1 MALTIEV
8 LKANSV
14 LSGLSDEQLA
24 AITTLSVNDENSVIA
39 QKTGK
44 IYGDLDA
51 DILSVTG
58 IAKNGTEKTYDYA
71 KRVLGE
77 FKTKAESAVQLQGT
91 IDTLT
96 KEKLR
101 LEKAI
106 QDGASDAETAK
117 ALKQA
122 KADLDA
128 ITGQYNEL
136 NAKFQN
142 AEQKHQKELFGIRV
156 ESTLQSATAN
166 LKFKPELP
174 GSVTKVLLN
183 QVTEKIKNMHPELI
197 DDGKG
202 GQIIAFK
209 DENGAVMR
217 NPNNQLNPYTADELI
232 QRELETMGVLDKG
245 RQQSGGGTQQPAGGS
260 GTGGTV
266 IDVTGAKTRAQ
277 AYDMIASSLMAQGLT
292 NGSKEFQSGMDQ
304 AWKENNISSLPEK

>member
-1 MALTIEV
+1 MALTVEV

-14 LSGLSDEQLA
+14 LAGLSDEQLA
-24 AITTLSVNDENSVIA
+24 AITTLSANDENSVIA

-77 FKTKAESAVQLQGT
+77 FKTKAESAVQLQST

-96 KEKLR
+96 KEKSR

-122 KADLDA
+122 KADLAA

-136 NAKFQN
+136 NTKFQN
-142 AEQKHQKELFGIRV
+142 AEQNHQKELFGIRV
-156 ESTLQSATAN
+156 ESTLQAATAN

-174 GSVTKVLLN
+174 GSVTKVLLS
-183 QVTEKIKNMHPELI
+183 QATEKIKNMHPDLI

-209 DENGAVMR
+209 DENGAIMR
-217 NPNNQLNPYTADELI
+217 NPNNQLNPFTADELI
-232 QRELETMGVLDKG
+232 QRELDMMGVLDKG
-245 RQQSGGGTQQPAGGS
+245 RQQVGTGTQPPSGVTGS
-260 GTGGTV
+260 GTV
-266 IDVTGAKTRAQ
+266 ISIAGAKTRTE
-277 AYDMIASSLMAQGLT
+277 AYDMIASSLMTQGLT
-292 NGSKEFQSGMDQ
+292 NGSAEFQTAMDQ
-304 AWKENNISSLPEK
+304 AWKDNNISSLPEK

>member
-1 MALTIEV
+1 MALTVEV

-14 LSGLSDEQLA
+14 LAGLSDEQLA
-24 AITTLSVNDENSVIA
+24 AITTLSANDENSVIA

-77 FKTKAESAVQLQGT
+77 FKTKAESAVQLQST

-96 KEKLR
+96 KEKSR
-101 LEKAI
+101 LGKAI

-122 KADLDA
+122 KADLAA

-136 NAKFQN
+136 NTKFQN
-142 AEQKHQKELFGIRV
+142 AEQNHQKELFGIRV
-156 ESTLQSATAN
+156 ESTLQAATAN

-174 GSVTKVLLN
+174 GSVTKVLLS
-183 QVTEKIKNMHPELI
+183 QATEKIKNMHPELI

-209 DENGAVMR
+209 DENGAIMR
-217 NPNNQLNPYTADELI
+217 NPNNQLNPFTADELI
-232 QRELETMGVLDKG
+232 QRELDMMGVLDKG
-245 RQQSGGGTQQPAGGS
+245 RQQVGTGTQPPSGVAGS
-260 GTGGTV
+260 GTV
-266 IDVTGAKTRAQ
+266 ISIAGAKTRTE
-277 AYDMIASSLMAQGLT
+277 AYDMIASSLMTQGLT
-292 NGSKEFQSGMDQ
+292 NGSAEFQTAMDQ
-304 AWKENNISSLPEK
+304 AWKDNNISSLPEK

>member
-1 MALTIEV
+1 MALTVEV

-14 LSGLSDEQLA
+14 LAGLSDEQLA
-24 AITTLSVNDENSVIA
+24 AITTLSANDENSVIA

-77 FKTKAESAVQLQGT
+77 FKTKAESAVQLQST

-96 KEKLR
+96 KEKSR

-122 KADLDA
+122 KADLAA

-136 NAKFQN
+136 NTKFQN
-142 AEQKHQKELFGIRV
+142 AEQNHQKELFGIRV
-156 ESTLQSATAN
+156 ESTLQAATAN

-174 GSVTKVLLN
+174 GSVTKVLLS
-183 QVTEKIKNMHPELI
+183 QATEKIKNMHPELI

-209 DENGAVMR
+209 DENGAIMR
-217 NPNNQLNPYTADELI
+217 NPNNQLNPFTADELI
-232 QRELETMGVLDKG
+232 QRELDMMGVLDKG
-245 RQQSGGGTQQPAGGS
+245 RQQVGTGTQPPSGVTGS
-260 GTGGTV
+260 GTV
-266 IDVTGAKTRAQ
+266 INIAGAKTRTE
-277 AYDMIASSLMAQGLT
+277 AYDMIASSLMTQGLT
-292 NGSKEFQSGMDQ
+292 NGSAEFQTAMDQ
-304 AWKENNISSLPEK
+304 AWKDNNISSLPEK

>member
-1 MALTIEV
+1 MALTVEV

-14 LSGLSDEQLA
+14 LAGLSDEQLT
-24 AITTLSVNDENSVIA
+24 AITTLSANDENSVIA

-77 FKTKAESAVQLQGT
+77 FKTKAESAVQLQST

-96 KEKLR
+96 KEKSR

-122 KADLDA
+122 KADLAA

-136 NAKFQN
+136 NTKFQN
-142 AEQKHQKELFGIRV
+142 AEQNHQKELFGIRV
-156 ESTLQSATAN
+156 ESTLQAATAN

-174 GSVTKVLLN
+174 GSVTKVLLS
-183 QVTEKIKNMHPELI
+183 QATEKIKNMHPELI

-209 DENGAVMR
+209 DENGAIMR
-217 NPNNQLNPYTADELI
+217 NPNNQLNPFTANELI
-232 QRELETMGVLDKG
+232 QRELDMMGVLDKG
-245 RQQSGGGTQQPAGGS
+245 RQQAGTGTQPPSGVAGS
-260 GTGGTV
+260 GTV
-266 IDVTGAKTRAQ
+266 ISIAGAKTRTE
-277 AYDMIASSLMAQGLT
+277 AYDMIASSLMTQGLT
-292 NGSKEFQSGMDQ
+292 NGSAEFQTAMDQ
-304 AWKENNISSLPEK
+304 AWKDNNISSLPEK

>member
-1 MALTIEV
+1 MALTVEV

-14 LSGLSDEQLA
+14 LAGLSDEQLA
-24 AITTLSVNDENSVIA
+24 AITTLSANDENSVIA

-77 FKTKAESAVQLQGT
+77 FKTKAESAVQLQST

-96 KEKLR
+96 KEKSR

-122 KADLDA
+122 KADLAA

-136 NAKFQN
+136 NTKFQN
-142 AEQKHQKELFGIRV
+142 AEQNHQKELFGIRV
-156 ESTLQSATAN
+156 ESTLQAATAN

-174 GSVTKVLLN
+174 GSVTKVLLS
-183 QVTEKIKNMHPELI
+183 QATEKIKNMHPELI

-202 GQIIAFK
+202 GHIIAFK
-209 DENGAVMR
+209 DENGAIMR
-217 NPNNQLNPYTADELI
+217 NPNNQLNPFTADELI
-232 QRELETMGVLDKG
+232 QRELDMMGVLDKG
-245 RQQSGGGTQQPAGGS
+245 RQQAGTGTQPPSGVAGS
-260 GTGGTV
+260 GTV
-266 IDVTGAKTRAQ
+266 ISIAGAKTRTE
-277 AYDMIASSLMAQGLT
+277 AYDMIASSLMTQGLT
-292 NGSKEFQSGMDQ
+292 NGSAEFQTAMDQ
-304 AWKENNISSLPEK
+304 AWKDNNISSLPEK

>member
-1 MALTIEV
+1 MALTVEV

-14 LSGLSDEQLA
+14 LAGLSDEQLA
-24 AITTLSVNDENSVIA
+24 AITTLSANDENSVIA

-77 FKTKAESAVQLQGT
+77 FKTKAESAVQLQST

-96 KEKLR
+96 KEKSR

-122 KADLDA
+122 KADLAA

-136 NAKFQN
+136 NTKFQN
-142 AEQKHQKELFGIRV
+142 AEQNHQKELFGIRV
-156 ESTLQSATAN
+156 ESTLQAATAN

-174 GSVTKVLLN
+174 GSVTKVLLS
-183 QVTEKIKNMHPELI
+183 QATEKIKNMHPELI

-209 DENGAVMR
+209 DENGAIMR
-217 NPNNQLNPYTADELI
+217 NPNNQLNPFTADELI
-232 QRELETMGVLDKG
+232 QRELDMMGVLDKG
-245 RQQSGGGTQQPAGGS
+245 RQQAGTGTQPPSGVAGS
-260 GTGGTV
+260 GTV
-266 IDVTGAKTRAQ
+266 ISIAGAKTRTE
-277 AYDMIASSLMAQGLT
+277 AYDMIASSLMTQGLT
-292 NGSKEFQSGMDQ
+292 NGSAEFQTAMDQ
-304 AWKENNISSLPEK
+304 AWKDNNISSLPEK

>member
-1 MALTIEV
+1 MALTVEV

-14 LSGLSDEQLA
+14 LAGLSDEQLE
-24 AITTLSVNDENSVIA
+24 AITTLSANDENSVIA

-77 FKTKAESAVQLQGT
+77 FKTKAESAVQLQST

-96 KEKLR
+96 KEKSR

-106 QDGASDAETAK
+106 QEGASDEETAK

-122 KADLDA
+122 KADLAA

-136 NAKFQN
+136 NTKFQN
-142 AEQKHQKELFGIRV
+142 AEQNHQKELFGIRV
-156 ESTLQSATAN
+156 ESTLQAATAN

-174 GSVTKVLLN
+174 ESVTKVLLS
-183 QVTEKIKNMHPELI
+183 QATEKIKNMHPELI

-209 DENGAVMR
+209 DENGAIMR
-217 NPNNQLNPYTADELI
+217 NPNNQLNPFTADELI
-232 QRELETMGVLDKG
+232 QRELDMMGVLDKG
-245 RQQSGGGTQQPAGGS
+245 RQQVGAGTRPPSGVIGS
-260 GTGGTV
+260 GTV
-266 IDVTGAKTRAQ
+266 ISIAGAKTRTE

-292 NGSKEFQSGMDQ
+292 NGSAEFQTAMDQ
-304 AWKENNISSLPEK
+304 AWKDNNISSLPEK

>member
-1 MALTIEV
+1 MALTVEV

-14 LSGLSDEQLA
+14 LAGLSDEQLA
-24 AITTLSVNDENSVIA
+24 AITTLSANDENSVIA

-77 FKTKAESAVQLQGT
+77 FKTKAESAVQLQST

-96 KEKLR
+96 KEKSR

-122 KADLDA
+122 KADLAA

-136 NAKFQN
+136 NTKFQN
-142 AEQKHQKELFGIRV
+142 AEQNHQKELFGIRV
-156 ESTLQSATAN
+156 ESTLQAATAN

-174 GSVTKVLLN
+174 GSVTKVLLS
-183 QVTEKIKNMHPELI
+183 QATEKIKNMHPELI

-209 DENGAVMR
+209 DENGAIMR
-217 NPNNQLNPYTADELI
+217 NPNNQLNPFTADELI
-232 QRELETMGVLDKG
+232 QRELDMMGVLDKV
-245 RQQSGGGTQQPAGGS
+245 RQQAGTGTQPPSGVAGS
-260 GTGGTV
+260 GTV
-266 IDVTGAKTRAQ
+266 ISIAGAKTRTE
-277 AYDMIASSLMAQGLT
+277 AYDMIASSLMTQGLT
-292 NGSKEFQSGMDQ
+292 NGSAEFQTAMDQ
-304 AWKENNISSLPEK
+304 AWKDNNISSLPEK

>member
-1 MALTIEV
+1 MALTVEV

-14 LSGLSDEQLA
+14 LAGLSDEQLA
-24 AITTLSVNDENSVIA
+24 AITTLSANDENSVIA

-77 FKTKAESAVQLQGT
+77 FKTKAESAVQLQST

-96 KEKLR
+96 KEKSR

-122 KADLDA
+122 KADLAA

-136 NAKFQN
+136 NTKFQN
-142 AEQKHQKELFGIRV
+142 AEQNHQKELFGIRV
-156 ESTLQSATAN
+156 ESTLQAATAN

-174 GSVTKVLLN
+174 GSVTKVLLG
-183 QVTEKIKNMHPELI
+183 QATEKIKNMHPELI

-209 DENGAVMR
+209 DENGAIMR
-217 NPNNQLNPYTADELI
+217 NPNNQLNPFTADELI
-232 QRELETMGVLDKG
+232 QRELDMMGVLDKG
-245 RQQSGGGTQQPAGGS
+245 RQQAGTGTQPPSGVAGS
-260 GTGGTV
+260 GTV
-266 IDVTGAKTRAQ
+266 ISIAGAKTRTE
-277 AYDMIASSLMAQGLT
+277 AYDMIASSLMTQGLT
-292 NGSKEFQSGMDQ
+292 NGSAEFQTAMDQ
-304 AWKENNISSLPEK
+304 AWKDNNISSLPEK

>member
-1 MALTIEV
+1 MALTVEV

-14 LSGLSDEQLA
+14 LAGLSDEQLA
-24 AITTLSVNDENSVIA
+24 AITTLSANDENSVIA

-77 FKTKAESAVQLQGT
+77 FKTKAESAVQLQST

-96 KEKLR
+96 KEKSR

-122 KADLDA
+122 KADLAA

-136 NAKFQN
+136 NTKFQN
-142 AEQKHQKELFGIRV
+142 AEQNHQKELFGIRV
-156 ESTLQSATAN
+156 ESTLQAATAN

-174 GSVTKVLLN
+174 GSVTKVLLS
-183 QVTEKIKNMHPELI
+183 QATEKIKNMHPELI
-197 DDGKG
+197 VDGKG

-209 DENGAVMR
+209 DENGAIMR
-217 NPNNQLNPYTADELI
+217 NPNNQLNPFTADELI
-232 QRELETMGVLDKG
+232 QRELDMMGVLDKG
-245 RQQSGGGTQQPAGGS
+245 RQQVGTGTQPPSGVTGS
-260 GTGGTV
+260 GTV
-266 IDVTGAKTRAQ
+266 ISWCKDKNRS
-277 AYDMIASSLMAQGLT
+277 I
-292 NGSKEFQSGMDQ
+292 
-304 AWKENNISSLPEK
+304 

>member
-1 MALTIEV
+1 MALTVEV

-14 LSGLSDEQLA
+14 LAGLSDEQLA
-24 AITTLSVNDENSVIA
+24 AITTLSANDENSVIA

-77 FKTKAESAVQLQGT
+77 FKTKAESAVQLQST

-96 KEKLR
+96 KEKSR

-122 KADLDA
+122 KADLAA

-136 NAKFQN
+136 NTKFQN
-142 AEQKHQKELFGIRV
+142 AEQNHQKELFGIRV
-156 ESTLQSATAN
+156 ESTLQAATAN

-174 GSVTKVLLN
+174 GSVTKVLLS
-183 QVTEKIKNMHPELI
+183 QATEKIKNMHPELI

-209 DENGAVMR
+209 DENGAIMR
-217 NPNNQLNPYTADELI
+217 NPNNQLNPFTADELI
-232 QRELETMGVLDKG
+232 QRELDMMGVLDKG
-245 RQQSGGGTQQPAGGS
+245 RQQVGTGTQPPSGVTGS
-260 GTGGTV
+260 ATV
-266 IDVTGAKTRAQ
+266 ISIAGAKTRTE
-277 AYDMIASSLMAQGLT
+277 AYDMIASSLMTQGLT
-292 NGSKEFQSGMDQ
+292 NGSAEFQTAMDQ
-304 AWKENNISSLPEK
+304 AWKDNNISSLPEK

>member
-14 LSGLSDEQLA
+14 LAGLSDEQLA
-24 AITTLSVNDENSVIA
+24 AITTLSANDENSVIA

-77 FKTKAESAVQLQGT
+77 FKTKAESVVQLQST

-96 KEKLR
+96 KEKSR

-122 KADLDA
+122 KADLAA

-136 NAKFQN
+136 NTKFQN
-142 AEQKHQKELFGIRV
+142 AEQNHQKELFGIRV
-156 ESTLQSATAN
+156 ESTLQAATAN

-174 GSVTKVLLN
+174 GSVTKVVLS
-183 QVTEKIKNMHPELI
+183 QATEKIKNMHPELI

-209 DENGAVMR
+209 DENGAIMR
-217 NPNNQLNPYTADELI
+217 NPNNQLNPFTADELI
-232 QRELETMGVLDKG
+232 QRELDTMGVLDKG
-245 RQQSGGGTQQPAGGS
+245 RQQAGTGTQPPSGGAGS
-260 GTGGTV
+260 GTV
-266 IDVTGAKTRAQ
+266 ISIAGAKTRTE
-277 AYDMIASSLMAQGLT
+277 AYDMIASSLMTQGLT
-292 NGSKEFQSGMDQ
+292 NGSAEFQAAMDQ
-304 AWKENNISSLPEK
+304 AWKDNNISSLPEK

>member
-1 MALTIEV
+1 MALTVEV

-14 LSGLSDEQLA
+14 LAGLSDEQLA
-24 AITTLSVNDENSVIA
+24 AITTLSANDENSVIA

-77 FKTKAESAVQLQGT
+77 FKTKAESAVQLQST

-96 KEKLR
+96 KEKSR

-106 QDGASDAETAK
+106 QDDASDAETAK

-122 KADLDA
+122 KADLAA

-136 NAKFQN
+136 NTKFQN
-142 AEQKHQKELFGIRV
+142 AEQNHQKELFGIRV
-156 ESTLQSATAN
+156 ESTLQAATAN

-174 GSVTKVLLN
+174 GSVTKVLLS
-183 QVTEKIKNMHPELI
+183 QATEKIKNMHPELI

-209 DENGAVMR
+209 DENGAIMR
-217 NPNNQLNPYTADELI
+217 NPNNQLNPFTADELI
-232 QRELETMGVLDKG
+232 QRELDMMGVLDKG
-245 RQQSGGGTQQPAGGS
+245 RQQVGAGTKPPSGVAGS
-260 GTGGTV
+260 GTV
-266 IDVTGAKTRAQ
+266 ISIAGAKTRTE
-277 AYDMIASSLMAQGLT
+277 AYDMIASSLMTQGLT
-292 NGSKEFQSGMDQ
+292 NGSAEFQTAMDQ
-304 AWKENNISSLPEK
+304 AWKDNNISSLPEK

>member
-1 MALTIEV
+1 MALTVEV

-14 LSGLSDEQLA
+14 LAGLSDEQLA
-24 AITTLSVNDENSVIA
+24 AITTLSANDENSVIA

-77 FKTKAESAVQLQGT
+77 FKTKAESAVQLQST

-96 KEKLR
+96 KEKSR

-122 KADLDA
+122 KADLAA

-136 NAKFQN
+136 NTKFQN
-142 AEQKHQKELFGIRV
+142 AEQNHQKELFGIRV
-156 ESTLQSATAN
+156 ESTLQAATAN

-174 GSVTKVLLN
+174 GSVTKVLLS
-183 QVTEKIKNMHPELI
+183 QATEKI
-197 DDGKG
+197 
-202 GQIIAFK
+202 
-209 DENGAVMR
+209 
-217 NPNNQLNPYTADELI
+217 
-232 QRELETMGVLDKG
+232 
-245 RQQSGGGTQQPAGGS
+245 
-260 GTGGTV
+260 
-266 IDVTGAKTRAQ
+266 
-277 AYDMIASSLMAQGLT
+277 
-292 NGSKEFQSGMDQ
+292 
-304 AWKENNISSLPEK
+304 

>member
-1 MALTIEV
+1 MALTVEV

-14 LSGLSDEQLA
+14 LAGLSDEQLA
-24 AITTLSVNDENSVIA
+24 AITTLSANDENSVIA

-77 FKTKAESAVQLQGT
+77 FKTKAESAVQLQST

-96 KEKLR
+96 KEKSR

-122 KADLDA
+122 KADLAA

-136 NAKFQN
+136 NTKFQN
-142 AEQKHQKELFGIRV
+142 AEQNHQKELFGIRV
-156 ESTLQSATAN
+156 ESTLQAATAN

-174 GSVTKVLLN
+174 GSVTKVLLS
-183 QVTEKIKNMHPELI
+183 QATEKIKNMHPELI

-209 DENGAVMR
+209 DENGAIMR
-217 NPNNQLNPYTADELI
+217 NPNNQLNPFTADELI
-232 QRELETMGVLDKG
+232 QRELDMMGVLDKG
-245 RQQSGGGTQQPAGGS
+245 RQQVGTGTQPPSGVTGS
-260 GTGGTV
+260 GTV
-266 IDVTGAKTRAQ
+266 ISIAGAKKRTE
-277 AYDMIASSLMAQGLT
+277 AYDMIASSLMTQGLT
-292 NGSKEFQSGMDQ
+292 NGSAEFQTAMDQ
-304 AWKENNISSLPEK
+304 AWKDNNISSLPEK

>member
-1 MALTIEV
+1 MALTVEV

-14 LSGLSDEQLA
+14 LAGLSDEQLT
-24 AITTLSVNDENSVIA
+24 AITTLSANDENSVIA

-77 FKTKAESAVQLQGT
+77 FKTKAESAVQLQST

-96 KEKLR
+96 KEKSR

-122 KADLDA
+122 KADLAA

-136 NAKFQN
+136 NTKFQN
-142 AEQKHQKELFGIRV
+142 AEQNHQKELFGIRV
-156 ESTLQSATAN
+156 ESTLQAATAN

-174 GSVTKVLLN
+174 GSVTKVLLS
-183 QVTEKIKNMHPELI
+183 QATEKIKNMHPELI

-209 DENGAVMR
+209 DENGAIMR
-217 NPNNQLNPYTADELI
+217 NPNNQLNPFTADELI
-232 QRELETMGVLDKG
+232 QRELDMMGVLDKG
-245 RQQSGGGTQQPAGGS
+245 RQQAGTGTQPPSGVAGS
-260 GTGGTV
+260 GTV
-266 IDVTGAKTRAQ
+266 ISIAGAKTRTE
-277 AYDMIASSLMAQGLT
+277 AYDMIASSLMTQGLT
-292 NGSKEFQSGMDQ
+292 NGSAEFQTAMDQ
-304 AWKENNISSLPEK
+304 AWKDNNISSLPEK

>member
-1 MALTIEV
+1 MALTVEV

-14 LSGLSDEQLA
+14 LAGLSDEQLA
-24 AITTLSVNDENSVIA
+24 AITTLSANDENSVIA

-77 FKTKAESAVQLQGT
+77 FKTKAESAVQLQST

-96 KEKLR
+96 KEKSR

-122 KADLDA
+122 KADLAA

-136 NAKFQN
+136 NTKFQN
-142 AEQKHQKELFGIRV
+142 AEQNHQKELFGIRV
-156 ESTLQSATAN
+156 ESTLQAATAN

-174 GSVTKVLLN
+174 GSVTKVLLS
-183 QVTEKIKNMHPELI
+183 QATEKIKNMHPELI

-209 DENGAVMR
+209 DENGAIMR
-217 NPNNQLNPYTADELI
+217 NPNNQLNPFTADELI
-232 QRELETMGVLDKG
+232 QRELDMMGVLDKG
-245 RQQSGGGTQQPAGGS
+245 RQQVGTGTQPPSGVKGS
-260 GTGGTV
+260 GTV
-266 IDVTGAKTRAQ
+266 ISIAGAKTRTE
-277 AYDMIASSLMAQGLT
+277 AYDMIASSLMTQGLT
-292 NGSKEFQSGMDQ
+292 NGSAEFQTAMDQ
-304 AWKENNISSLPEK
+304 AWKDNNISSLPEK

>member
-1 MALTIEV
+1 MALTVEV

-14 LSGLSDEQLA
+14 LAGLSDEQLA
-24 AITTLSVNDENSVIA
+24 AITTLSANDENSVIA

-77 FKTKAESAVQLQGT
+77 FKTKAESAVQLQST

-96 KEKLR
+96 KEKSR

-122 KADLDA
+122 KADLAA

-136 NAKFQN
+136 NTKFQN
-142 AEQKHQKELFGIRV
+142 AEQNHQKELFGIRV
-156 ESTLQSATAN
+156 ESTLQAATAN

-174 GSVTKVLLN
+174 GSVTKVLLS
-183 QVTEKIKNMHPELI
+183 QATEKIKNMHPELI

-202 GQIIAFK
+202 GHIIAFK
-209 DENGAVMR
+209 DENGAIMR
-217 NPNNQLNPYTADELI
+217 NPNNQLNPFTADELI
-232 QRELETMGVLDKG
+232 QRELDMMGGLDKG
-245 RQQSGGGTQQPAGGS
+245 RQQAGTGTQPPSGVAGS
-260 GTGGTV
+260 GTV
-266 IDVTGAKTRAQ
+266 ISIAGAKTRTE
-277 AYDMIASSLMAQGLT
+277 AYDMIASSLMTQGLT
-292 NGSKEFQSGMDQ
+292 NGSAEFQTAMDQ
-304 AWKENNISSLPEK
+304 AWKDNNISSLPEK